1 MRTASP
7 RSGFARFLRVVR
19 NTMFWIIGVI
29 LAIALVIFVW
39 LQLTPWPGSMVIR
52 MAFDER
58 AKVVQ
63 SDLVKY
69 VPDGVDVRQDIP
81 YRSGDAD
88 ALLDV
93 YTPDGVR
100 GSGAALPTIV
110 WVHGG
115 AWISGSK
122 ELISNYMRVL
132 AGEGYTAV
140 AVEYTIAPEGQYPL
154 PIEQIADSLG
164 YLDAN
169 ARAFNVDSSKLILA
183 GDSAG
188 AQIAAQVA
196 NVVTSSEYASSIKV
210 ESPIEPE
217 QLVGV
222 VLACGAYDLS
232 LVNAEG
238 SFGWFLDTVLW
249 SYFGARDYKTRP
261 EVASASVVDYLTAKY
276 PPTYITVGN
285 WDPLYPQSVE
295 FKAKLQG
302 LGVDVQSM
310 IFNPDFRPGL
320 EHEYQ
325 FLLNDQGRFNL
336 QRMDAFID
344 GVTDTSL
351 PFGQQGPPVR

>member
-1 MRTASP
+1 MTSSRPRTRFS
-7 RSGFARFLRVVR
+7 RFLRVVR
-19 NTMFWIIGVI
+19 NTMLWIIGLIVS
-29 LAIALVIFVW
+29 IALIITVW

-52 MAFDER
+52 AAFDER

-63 SDLVKY
+63 SDLVRY
-69 VPDGVDVRQDIP
+69 VPDGVDARHDIP
-81 YRSGDAD
+81 YRSGDED

-115 AWISGSK
+115 AWISGGK
-122 ELISNYMRVL
+122 DLISNYMRVL
-132 AGEGYTAV
+132 AGEGYTVV
-140 AVEYTIAPEGQYPL
+140 AVDYTIAPEGQYPL
-154 PIEQIADSLG
+154 PIEQVADSLG
-164 YLDAN
+164 YLAAN
-169 ARAFNVDSSKLILA
+169 ARAFNVDPKKLILA

-196 NVVTSSEYASSIKV
+196 NIVTSSEYASAMKI
-210 ESPIEPE
+210 ESPIAAD
-217 QLVGV
+217 QLAGV
-222 VLACGAYDLS
+222 ILACGAYDLS

-249 SYFGARDYKTRP
+249 AYFGARDYKTRP
-261 EVASASVVDYLTAKY
+261 EVASASVVDYLTANY

-285 WDPLYPQSVE
+285 WDPLYPQSTE

-302 LGVDVQSM
+302 LGVEVQSM
-310 IFNPDFRPGL
+310 IFNPAYRPGL

-336 QRMDAFID
+336 GRMDAFVD
-344 GVTDTSL
+344 GMTDTSL
-351 PFGQQGPPVR
+351 PYGQQGPPIP